1 MGLCAGRH
9 GMPKHTDQR
18 KTNTYT
24 CVAGTTP
31 SRSYGSWSGAG
42 LCIQSG
48 AAASASSIFSVVEAT
63 SSLRGPLATLAPLS
77 FFTSRGA
84 QTSPCDAVTRA
95 ALKMGHILGDSQPRT
110 RRTNATLTVLA
121 TLVHVR

>member
-24 CVAGTTP
+24 CVAGTMP
-31 SRSYGSWSGAG
+31 RRSYGSWSGAG

-95 ALKMGHILGDSQPRT
+95 ALKMTRT
-110 RRTNATLTVLA
+110 C
-121 TLVHVR
+121 